1 MSDTGVTILSRDQK
15 GKWLE
20 HRDKNVIENYGS
32 DGGQWPTPAG
42 GLVIDSGAGND
53 PKQPLA
59 DRATSKCQSTYFSD

>member
-32 DGGQWPTPAG
+32 DGGQWP
-42 GLVIDSGAGND
+42 
-53 PKQPLA
+53 
-59 DRATSKCQSTYFSD
+59 